1 MSLNG
6 LDQEAVDLFWQLSG
20 EEEPFP
26 RTLERPLALAL
37 PIVLVKLPH
46 LRLCDVETWMHR
58 RGTAFRF
65 DCESRRVRGCLVA
78 QFGHGL
84 LFMDGTDPQD
94 EQRLTLAHEL
104 AHFLADY
111 WIPRT
116 KAVERLGDDILNA
129 LDGRR
134 PLTVAERVYAL
145 MIDATIGPYRS
156 FMDRS
161 ELGSLEA
168 VWQVENRADRI
179 ALALLAPPDAVLP
192 RLDCLG
198 APYLQRRTQTVHI
211 LRTEFGLPEDVAV
224 GYAPL
229 ILSAVG
235 KGPSWLESLGL
246 R

>member
-1 MSLNG
+1 MFLNG

-37 PIVLVKLPH
+37 PIVLIKLPR
-46 LRLCDVETWMHR
+46 LRLWDIETWMHQ
-58 RGTAFRF
+58 RGSAFRF
-65 DCESRRVRGCLVA
+65 NCESRRVRGCLVA
-78 QFGHGL
+78 HSGHGL
-84 LFMDGTDPQD
+84 LFVDGTDPQD
-94 EQRLTLAHEL
+94 EQRLTVAHES

-111 WIPRT
+111 WIPRI
-116 KAVERLGDDILNA
+116 KAVERFGHDVLEA

-134 PLTVAERVYAL
+134 PLSMTERVHAL
-145 MIDATIGPYRS
+145 MSDARIGPYQS

-161 ELGSLEA
+161 DSGSLEA

-179 ALALLAPPDAVLP
+179 AIALLAPPDVVLP
-192 RLDCLG
+192 RLNFLS
-198 APYLQRRTQTVHI
+198 APYPERLDRTVTT
-211 LRTEFGLPEDVAV
+211 LRTDFGLPSDAAAR
-224 GYAPL
+224 YASNL
-229 ILSAVG
+229 LSAIG